1 MTGTID
7 GLAVS
12 ANHTGV
18 PAGEIVDV
26 PMIVPKLDEDQLL

>member
-12 ANHTGV
+12 ANHTGD
-18 PAGEIVDV
+18 PDGEIVDV
-26 PMIVPKLDEDQLL
+26 PTIVPKLDDDQLL